1 MTVSIFFRLKME
13 RTEIWAKLT
22 CKLGLVSLYL
32 KGYIVLVL
40 FIWQIAI
47 WIKLLHGNVSNVNI
61 QKKNRSRR
69 YNFQTVEGKIGIR
82 KTKVLDQFKKDK
94 RRKRSIEKMTK

>member
-1 MTVSIFFRLKME
+1 MQKETVKKLITNHCIKKIMTVSIFFRLKME

-47 WIKLLHGNVSNVNI
+47 
-61 QKKNRSRR
+61 
-69 YNFQTVEGKIGIR
+69 
-82 KTKVLDQFKKDK
+82 
-94 RRKRSIEKMTK
+94 

>member
-1 MTVSIFFRLKME
+1 MQKETVKKLITNHCIKKMTVSIFFRLKME

-32 KGYIVLVL
+32 KGYMVLVL

-47 WIKLLHGNVSNVNI
+47 
-61 QKKNRSRR
+61 
-69 YNFQTVEGKIGIR
+69 
-82 KTKVLDQFKKDK
+82 
-94 RRKRSIEKMTK
+94 